1 MRRLFLAIAFCLVL
15 PLAAFARDASWA
27 VPQAL
32 PGVSNLNQVS
42 ATLFRS
48 AQPTAEGFKALE
60 SKLKVQTDVDL
71 RLNHSDAPL
80 LAGTQIISA
89 SAPMSTFMSQA
100 DLTKALKLIVAA
112 EKHGAVVVHCERGA
126 DRTGAVIALY
136 RVVVQGWTKEKAITE
151 MEHGGFH
158 FDFLQFNIP
167 YLIRHADVAA
177 IRAALAKGP

>member
-1 MRRLFLAIAFCLVL
+1 MRRLVLVL
-15 PLAAFARDASWA
+15 TFFLMMPLLAWARDASWA
-27 VPQAL
+27 VPKAL

-42 ATLFRS
+42 PTLFRS

-80 LAGTQIISA
+80 LQGTQIVSVA
-89 SAPMSTFMSQA
+89 APMSVFMSEA
-100 DLTKALKLIVAA
+100 DLIKALKLVTTA

-158 FDFLQFNIP
+158 FDFLQINIP

-177 IRAALAKGP
+177 IRATLAKGP